1 MGVQHMPVTVVL
13 APAAGILSGGAGLP
27 EGVVTRNELVLGVK
41 LFMIPVRGSV
51 QTTSGTGSHL
61 LKAVSGWNMEGVFKG
76 GHRLSDPL
84 LRWR

>member
-27 EGVVTRNELVLGVK
+27 KGVVTRNESVLGVK

-61 LKAVSGWNMEGVFKG
+61 LKAVAGRDLKGMFKSGHG
-76 GHRLSDPL
+76 LSPE
-84 LRWR
+84 RSIGT